1 MTDESIENKN
11 KVRFINQFIS
21 ADNIAKIINMNVN
34 DLRQFT
40 SKTIIEKNINNN
52 IRVMMTCSEET
63 YDIISNLY
71 LLCFKLKWIINKKKD
86 FKQNIDI
93 NDYNISIQ
101 KIKKTLREDK
111 IFNDKSFIEALINKQ
126 LKFNSIRDI
135 NNIYKKIIIHIIENN
150 KSNKNIHNILTKW
163 VQDNIKESEIIINN
177 KRYKININNIV
188 NNIIEN
194 GEHINGTET
203 PC

>member
-93 NDYNISIQ
+93 ND
-101 KIKKTLREDK
+101 
-111 IFNDKSFIEALINKQ
+111 
-126 LKFNSIRDI
+126 
-135 NNIYKKIIIHIIENN
+135 
-150 KSNKNIHNILTKW
+150 
-163 VQDNIKESEIIINN
+163 
-177 KRYKININNIV
+177 
-188 NNIIEN
+188 
-194 GEHINGTET
+194 
-203 PC
+203 